1 MQTSTSSTKDK
12 RIGLSRLKLLSSRR
26 YDGCKA
32 VDWEHIDSTFRDI
45 NLLKDTDDT
54 GTYSVDVNQHK
65 PVVRNDDIGAADDDH
80 IRNHNFDLDNG
91 TGDGNNRLLNDK
103 NDNDDPHY
111 GNMEDN
117 RSIRSR
123 YGVIDDDS
131 NISATNIPS
140 ISFVLS
146 IQYYYNNNQD
156 SSRSLQIHS
165 AIESLLKDN
174 YAKQM
179 SKILNSTAA
188 NNDNDNNDNT
198 IKEDDNNNI
207 YNRNDSI
214 NNHYTTSL
222 NSYSNVSNDITSYV
236 ECSHCNSMEI
246 IHIKKLTELS
256 SWRRMIMSRV
266 KKQI

>member
-1 MQTSTSSTKDK
+1 MSSTSSTKDK

-26 YDGCKA
+26 YDVCRA
-32 VDWEHIDSTFRDI
+32 VDWEHIDSAFRDI
-45 NLLKDTDDT
+45 SLLKDTDDT

-65 PVVRNDDIGAADDDH
+65 PVVRNDDIDATAADDDDDDH
-80 IRNHNFDLDNG
+80 IRNYNLDLDNG
-91 TGDGNNRLLNDK
+91 TDDVNSRLLNDRD
-103 NDNDDPHY
+103 DNDDPHY

-117 RSIRSR
+117 HSIRSR

-140 ISFVLS
+140 IPFVLS
-146 IQYYYNNNQD
+146 IQYYYNDNKD

-179 SKILNSTAA
+179 STILNSTAA
-188 NNDNDNNDNT
+188 NNDNADNGNT
-198 IKEDDNNNI
+198 IKDDDNNN
-207 YNRNDSI
+207 
-214 NNHYTTSL
+214 NHHTTSL

-256 SWRRMIMSRV
+256 SWRRTIMSRV

>member
-1 MQTSTSSTKDK
+1 
-12 RIGLSRLKLLSSRR
+12 
-26 YDGCKA
+26 

-45 NLLKDTDDT
+45 SLLKDTDDT
-54 GTYSVDVNQHK
+54 STYSVDVNQHK
-65 PVVRNDDIGAADDDH
+65 PVVRIGDIGADDDH

-91 TGDGNNRLLNDK
+91 TDDGSNRLLNDK
-103 NDNDDPHY
+103 DDNDDPHH

-117 RSIRSR
+117 HSIRSR

-140 ISFVLS
+140 IPFVLS
-146 IQYYYNNNQD
+146 IQYYYDNKD
-156 SSRSLQIHS
+156 SNSRSLQIHS

-179 SKILNSTAA
+179 STILNSTAA
-188 NNDNDNNDNT
+188 NNDNADNDNT
-198 IKEDDNNNI
+198 IKEDD
-207 YNRNDSI
+207 
-214 NNHYTTSL
+214 
-222 NSYSNVSNDITSYV
+222 SYSNLSNDITSYV

-256 SWRRMIMSRV
+256 SWRRTMMSCV